1 MIRDARASD
10 HPQIRA
16 MLDAAFKRGHEGDI
30 VDHLRADGDV
40 MFELVE
46 EDGAGTLTGHVLFS
60 RLWADSINLY
70 AALGPLSVRPDVQQT
85 GAGQRL
91 TRAALDTAKEF
102 GAHAVIVLGHPDYY
116 PRFGFSAEATRN
128 VTCPYSGLP
137 AFMALEIEPGALA
150 QPISIAYPDA
160 FGG

>member
-1 MIRDARASD
+1 MIRHARSAD
-10 HPQIRA
+10 HPAIRA
-16 MLDAAFKRGHEGDI
+16 VLDAAFGRGHEGDI
-30 VDHLRADGDV
+30 VDHLREDGDV

-46 EDGAGTLTGHVLFS
+46 EEAGEITGHILFS

-70 AALGPLSVRPDVQQT
+70 AALAPLSVRPDAQLK

-91 TRAALDTAKEF
+91 TRAALETAKEF
-102 GAHAVIVLGHPDYY
+102 GAHAVVVLGHPSYY
-116 PRFGFSAEATRN
+116 PRFGFTADAAAQ

-137 AFMALEIEPGALA
+137 AFMALELEPGALGG
-150 QPISIAYPDA
+150 PVTVAYPDA

>member
-1 MIRDARASD
+1 MIRHARASD

-16 MLDAAFKRGHEGDI
+16 VLDAAFKRGHEGDI

-46 EDGAGTLTGHVLFS
+46 EDDAGTLAGHVLFS

-70 AALGPLSVRPDVQQT
+70 AALGPLAVRPDVQQAGT
-85 GAGQRL
+85 GQRL
-91 TRAALDTAKEF
+91 TRAGLETAKEF

-116 PRFGFSAEATRN
+116 PRFGFSAEATRL
-128 VTCPYSGLP
+128 VACPYSGLP

-150 QPISIAYPDA
+150 QPLSIAYPDA